1 MIEHVHYVHGYVS
14 QWRNVNPQTHM
25 DKLEFSL
32 PAQNKECSTFRLK
45 YDEIQMQLKSIAG
58 MDDLLSGL

>member
-1 MIEHVHYVHGYVS
+1 MKALAA
-14 QWRNVNPQTHM
+14 QWRNVKPQTNM
-25 DKLEFSL
+25 DKKEFSL
-32 PAQNKECSTFRLK
+32 PAQDKEGSTFRLK

>member
-1 MIEHVHYVHGYVS
+1 MKALVA
-14 QWRNVNPQTHM
+14 QWRNVKPQTHM
-25 DKLEFSL
+25 EFSL
-32 PAQNKECSTFRLK
+32 PAQDKEGSTFRLK